1 MELVFGIILGLFV
14 LVLLVVV
21 HEIGHGIAARRNGVE
36 VEEFGI
42 GFPPLAWG
50 KKVKKSF
57 LGNNVR
63 YSVNWLPLGGF
74 VRLKGEYDE
83 AKVPG
88 GYGSASYW
96 AKTKILFAGVAM
108 NWLVAILLFTVLAW
122 IGLPKIIDNQFSVT
136 ADTQI
141 VERGSARV
149 AVAQVVEGSPAEQ
162 AGFKEGDA
170 LVSLNETSLKS
181 SAQFAELTAKN
192 KGQEVTIAYERDGQ
206 VYTEVVKLRDSETG
220 GYLGIAASGGVQEL
234 LRATWSA
241 PIVGVGTTIQ
251 LTYVTLQGL
260 GQLLVDLSVG
270 FVSQFSANEAVRES
284 GDESLKTVSNS
295 VAGPV
300 GIVGVIFPQAGQAG
314 LTPIL
319 FLTAI
324 ISLSLAVMNALPIPA
339 LDGGRWT
346 VMTIYRLRKKA
357 LTREREESIQ
367 GVGMLVLFGLII
379 LVTIADIGKVLQ

>member
-1 MELVFGIILGLFV
+1 MELVFGIVLGLFV

-21 HEIGHGIAARRNGVE
+21 HEIGHGIVARRNGVE
-36 VEEFGI
+36 VEEFGV

-50 KKVKKSF
+50 KKIKKSF
-57 LGNNVR
+57 LGKNVL

-74 VRLKGEYDE
+74 VRLKGEYDS
-83 AKVPG
+83 AKEPG
-88 GYGSASYW
+88 GYGAASYW

-122 IGLPKIIDNQFSVT
+122 MGLPKIIDNQFSV
-136 ADTQI
+136 ASDTQI

-149 AVAQVVEGSPAEQ
+149 TVAQVMEGSPADK
-162 AGFKEGDA
+162 AGFESDDV
-170 LVSLNETSLKS
+170 LLSLNGTRLKS
-181 SAQFAELTAKN
+181 SSQFAQLTADHR
-192 KGQEVTIAYERDGQ
+192 GQKVKIEYERDGDSQ
-206 VYTEVVKLRDSETG
+206 AVAVRLRDDEAG
-220 GYLGIAASGGVQEL
+220 GHLGIAANGGAQEL
-234 LRATWSA
+234 LRSTWSA
-241 PIVGVGTTIQ
+241 PIVGVGTTVQ

-260 GQLLVDLSVG
+260 GQLLVDSGSG
-270 FVSQFSANEAVRES
+270 FVSQFSADEQVRKN
-284 GDESLKTVSNS
+284 GDASLAAASNS

-300 GIVGVIFPQAGQAG
+300 GIIGVIFPQAGQAG
-314 LTPIL
+314 LTTIL

-346 VMTIYRLRKKA
+346 VMTIYRLRGKV
-357 LTREREESIQ
+357 LTRAREESIQ
-367 GVGMLVLFGLII
+367 GVGMLTLFGLII

>member
-21 HEIGHGIAARRNGVE
+21 HEIGHGVVARRNGVE
-36 VEEFGI
+36 VEEFGV

-50 KKVKKSF
+50 KKIKKSF
-57 LGNNVR
+57 LGKDVR

-74 VRLKGEYDE
+74 VRLKGEYDD

-88 GYGSASYW
+88 GYGAASYW

-108 NWLVAILLFTVLAW
+108 NWLVAILLFTILAW
-122 IGLPKIIDNQFSVT
+122 MGLPKIIDNQFSI
-136 ADTQI
+136 ASDTQI
-141 VERGSARV
+141 VERGSAQV
-149 AVAQVVEGSPAEQ
+149 TVAQVVDGSPAEK
-162 AGFKEGDA
+162 AGFLPDDV
-170 LVSLNETSLKS
+170 LVSLNDTQLKS
-181 SAQFAELTAKN
+181 SAQFAALTAEN
-192 KGQEVTIAYERDGQ
+192 KGQKVQVRYERDGAMA
-206 VYTEVVKLRDSETG
+206 TKVVQLRDSDTE

-241 PIVGVGTTIQ
+241 PVVGVGTTVQ

-260 GQLLVDLSVG
+260 GKLLGDLGTG
-270 FVSQFSANEAVRES
+270 FVSQFSTNEEVRRN
-284 GDESLKTVSNS
+284 GDESLAAAGNS

-346 VMTIYRLRKKA
+346 VMTFYRLRKKT

-367 GVGMLVLFGLII
+367 GIGMLTLFGLII

>member
-21 HEIGHGIAARRNGVE
+21 HEIGHGVVARRNGVE
-36 VEEFGI
+36 VEEFGV

-50 KKVKKSF
+50 KKIKKSF
-57 LGNNVR
+57 LGKDVR
-63 YSVNWLPLGGF
+63 YSINWLPLGGF
-74 VRLKGEYDE
+74 VRLKGEYDD
-83 AKVPG
+83 AKVSG
-88 GYGSASYW
+88 GYGAASYW

-122 IGLPKIIDNQFSVT
+122 MGLPKIIDNQFSV
-136 ADTQI
+136 ASDTQI

-149 AVAQVVEGSPAEQ
+149 TVAQVVEGSPAEK
-162 AGFKEGDA
+162 AGFLPDDV
-170 LVSLNETSLKS
+170 LLSLNGTQLKS
-181 SAQFAELTAKN
+181 SAQFAELTAEN
-192 KGQEVTIAYERDGQ
+192 KGREVQVRYERDDA
-206 VYTEVVKLRDSETG
+206 VETKVVQLRDNDTE

-234 LRATWSA
+234 LRSTWSA
-241 PIVGVGTTIQ
+241 PVVGVGTTVQ

-260 GQLLVDLSVG
+260 GKLLGDLGTG
-270 FVSQFSANEAVRES
+270 FVSQFSANEEVRRN
-284 GDESLKTVSNS
+284 GDESLAAAGNS

-346 VMTIYRLRKKA
+346 VMTIYRLRKKT

-367 GVGMLVLFGLII
+367 GIGMLTLFGLII
-379 LVTIADIGKVLQ
+379 LVTVADIGKVIQ

>member
-21 HEIGHGIAARRNGVE
+21 HEIGHGIVARRNGVE
-36 VEEFGI
+36 VEEFGV

-50 KKVKKSF
+50 KKIKKSF
-57 LGNNVR
+57 LGKNVL

-83 AKVPG
+83 SKEPG
-88 GYGSASYW
+88 GYGAASYW
-96 AKTKILFAGVAM
+96 AKTRILFAGVAM
-108 NWLVAILLFTVLAW
+108 NWLVAIVLFTVLAW
-122 IGLPKIIDNQFSVT
+122 IGLPKIIDNQFSVA
-136 ADTQI
+136 ADTQTI
-141 VERGSARV
+141 ERGSAQV
-149 AVAQVVEGSPAEQ
+149 TVAQVMEGSPADK
-162 AGFKEGDA
+162 AGFRSDDV
-170 LVSLNETSLKS
+170 LLSLNDTKLKS
-181 SAQFAELTAKN
+181 SAQFAQLTADH
-192 KGQEVTIAYERDGQ
+192 KGEKVTIRYERDGRSQ
-206 VYTEVVKLRDSETG
+206 SMAVQLRDDDAG
-220 GYLGIAASGGVQEL
+220 GHLGIAASGGTQEL

-241 PIVGVGTTIQ
+241 PIVGVGTTVQ

-260 GQLLVDLSVG
+260 GQLLIDVG
-270 FVSQFSANEAVRES
+270 SGVVGQFSSSEEVRS
-284 GDESLKTVSNS
+284 KGDESLAAAGNS

-300 GIVGVIFPQAGQAG
+300 GIIGVIFPQAGQAG

-346 VMTIYRLRKKA
+346 VMTIYRLRGKA
-357 LTREREESIQ
+357 LTRAREESIQ
-367 GVGMLVLFGLII
+367 GMGMLALFGLII
-379 LVTIADIGKVLQ
+379 VVTIADVGKVLQ